1 MYHTRRILT
10 LVASVAVAT
19 LFSAG
24 LQGALAGG
32 RGAQAIFRAGPPATA
47 QLGIRASQ
55 PTSQSRV
62 RGNTKWGDIEFK
74 RGVDISKQL
83 W

>member
-1 MYHTRRILT
+1 MYDTRRIVT

-19 LFSAG
+19 LFSAA

-32 RGAQAIFRAGPPATA
+32 RGAQSIFRAGPPPTA

-55 PTSQSRV
+55 PTSQLRV
-62 RGNTKWGDIEFK
+62 RANTKWNTIELK